1 MCVFCFNQK
10 TAYEMC
16 ISDWSSDVC
25 SSDLATEVCVFR
37 ELVPNVRDVTTAL
50 LLDGSASLGASGGRS
65 FRLELQCADALCA
78 AMSLARERHGLFV
91 FNGKTRHRVDVTCL
105 KDFQDRKSAVPSD
118 FGLATGGYTRLG
130 ADRKST
136 RLNSSH

>member
-1 MCVFCFNQK
+1 MR
-10 TAYEMC
+10 

-25 SSDLATEVCVFR
+25 SSDLEQHTHRVMRGRLEDGSNLDIGRYIEHTIDQRMGLATEVCVFR

-50 LLDGSASLGASGGRS
+50 LLDGSATLGASGGRS

-91 FNGKTRHRVDVTCL
+91 FNGQTRHRGDVTCL
-105 KDFQDRKSAVPSD
+105 TD
-118 FGLATGGYTRLG
+118 
-130 ADRKST
+130 
-136 RLNSSH
+136 